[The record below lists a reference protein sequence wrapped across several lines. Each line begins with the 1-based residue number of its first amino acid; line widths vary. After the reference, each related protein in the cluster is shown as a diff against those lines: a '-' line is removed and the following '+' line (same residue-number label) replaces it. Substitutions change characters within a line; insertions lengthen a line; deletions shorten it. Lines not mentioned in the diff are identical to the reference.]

1 MSCKKII
8 LEPRIKANDDISDAV
23 ETYYDLWKVQV
34 DYETLTQDSILLELK
49 KQEQRLDNIIRFR
62 QACRSHFAAVQQK
75 ISQEKKQKIEDIDTT
90 TSMYDSSFTF
100 HSIV

>member
-75 ISQEKKQKIEDIDTT
+75 ISQEKIKKNEDIGTT